1 MMLNQLVRYEPV
13 LRLVREAGG
22 ETVLEV
28 GAGPE
33 GLLRLLDGERRVTA
47 VDVASFEGA
56 DEEGRVVAD
65 ARVLPFPDES
75 FDVVVALDMLEHVAA
90 EDRPR
95 VLDELARTARRR
107 LVVGCPAGAAALEVD
122 RRLARML
129 DRRGETY
136 AGSWLEEHL
145 AHGFPER
152 DEIVEALRRH
162 GVVRVVPNENL
173 RAHELLMR
181 GEMTRRTRP
190 VVDLV
195 ERALEPVL
203 HGRGRGWRSPLL
215 ALVRGL
221 DRGAVY
227 RTIVVADRP

>member
-33 GLLRLLDGERRVTA
+33 GLLRLLGGERHVTA

-75 FDVVVALDMLEHVAA
+75 FDVV
-90 EDRPR
+90 
-95 VLDELARTARRR
+95 
-107 LVVGCPAGAAALEVD
+107 
-122 RRLARML
+122 
-129 DRRGETY
+129 
-136 AGSWLEEHL
+136 
-145 AHGFPER
+145 
-152 DEIVEALRRH
+152 
-162 GVVRVVPNENL
+162 RVVPNENL

-190 VVDLV
+190 LVDLV

-203 HGRGRGWRSPLL
+203 HGHGRAWRSPLL

>member
-22 ETVLEV
+22 ESVLEV

-33 GLLRLLDGERRVTA
+33 GLLRLLGGERVVTA
-47 VDVASFEGA
+47 VDVAFDEAEVGA
-56 DEEGRVVAD
+56 GRVVAD
-65 ARVLPFPDES
+65 ARELPFPDAS

-95 VLDELARTARRR
+95 VVDELARTARRR

-129 DRRGETY
+129 DRRGESY

-145 AHGFPER
+145 EHGFPEL
-152 DEIVEALRRH
+152 DELVDALRRH
-162 GVVRVVPNENL
+162 GTVRVVPNENVVT
-173 RAHELLMR
+173 HELLMR
-181 GEMTRRTRP
+181 AEMTRRTRP
-190 VVDLV
+190 LVDLL
-195 ERALEPVL
+195 ERALDPVL
-203 HGRGRGWRSPLL
+203 RGRGRAWRSPLL

-221 DRGAVY
+221 DRGVSY

>member
-13 LRLVREAGG
+13 LRLVREVDG

-33 GLLRLLDGERRVTA
+33 GLRRLLDGERDVTA
-47 VDVASFEGA
+47 VDIAYATAPGA
-56 DEEGRVVAD
+56 GRVVAD
-65 ARVLPFPDES
+65 ARALPFPDAS
-75 FDVVVALDMLEHVAA
+75 FDVVVALDMLEHVAT

-107 LVVGCPAGAAALEVD
+107 LVVGCPAGAAALQVD

-145 AHGFPER
+145 EHGLPER
-152 DEIVEALRRH
+152 DELVEALRRH
-162 GVVRVVPNENL
+162 GTVRVVPNENVV
-173 RAHELLMR
+173 AHELLMR
-181 GEMTRRTRP
+181 AEMTRRTRP
-190 VVDLV
+190 FVDLV
-195 ERALEPVL
+195 ERLLNPIL
-203 HGRGRGWRSPLL
+203 RGRGRAWRAPLL

-221 DRGAVY
+221 DRGVTY
-227 RTIVVADRP
+227 RTIAVVDRR